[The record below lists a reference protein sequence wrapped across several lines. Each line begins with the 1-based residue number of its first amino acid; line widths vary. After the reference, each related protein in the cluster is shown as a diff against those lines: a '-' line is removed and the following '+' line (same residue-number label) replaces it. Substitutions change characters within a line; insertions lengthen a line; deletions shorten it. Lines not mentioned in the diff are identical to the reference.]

1 MKNMLKYLKLDEQR
15 IQLVVLKLVQLVT
28 KQHLQSPSLQE
39 VMVTV
44 TVFQVVIT
52 QMLIKARHHLMQG
65 FNLGDDLLVG
75 FSPEIG
81 KLL

>member
-1 MKNMLKYLKLDEQR
+1 MKNVLKYLKLGEQR

-52 QMLIKARHHLMQG
+52 QMLIKAQHHLM
-65 FNLGDDLLVG
+65 
-75 FSPEIG
+75 
-81 KLL
+81 